1 MTYLTDFLLKG
12 MVFTIWQYDNSFPQI
27 FLSLA
32 NWLRGFVN
40 CTKYVK
46 NDSCQFLG
54 ASISV
59 LNWTRFSPGSELQVK
74 VRLEE
79 KWRRRSQTW
88 QLSSKHMKNAKSL
101 PDCFDRRG
109 PRYGKNN
116 LLSEAGVRLGNFTRT
131 LGRVL
136 PEDCSTSTAKVSRYQ
151 IDLTFGKQ
159 LMSSF
164 FLTTSTKNVKK
175 TFTSSFVK
183 ISPGFCS
190 FLMA

>member
-1 MTYLTDFLLKG
+1 MSVDIPEPCKSVIERIRQLYKIREEGLLPVPWCEDFSFSLNEIFTRLRIVGKGKTRGEMKDEITNMTA
-12 MVFTIWQYDNSFPQI
+12 I
-27 FLSLA
+27 FK
-32 NWLRGFVN
+32 
-40 CTKYVK
+40 TH
-46 NDSCQFLG
+46 
-54 ASISV
+54 
-59 LNWTRFSPGSELQVK
+59 
-74 VRLEE
+74 EE
-79 KWRRRSQTW
+79 CKEP
-88 QLSSKHMKNAKSL
+88 

-175 TFTSSFVK
+175 TFSNSFVSV
-183 ISPGFCS
+183 SPRFCS
-190 FLMA
+190 FLIA